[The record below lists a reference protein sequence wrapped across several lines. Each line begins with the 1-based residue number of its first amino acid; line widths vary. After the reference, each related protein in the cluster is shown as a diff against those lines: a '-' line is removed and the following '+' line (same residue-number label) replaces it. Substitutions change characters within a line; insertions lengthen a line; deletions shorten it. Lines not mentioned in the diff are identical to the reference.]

1 MDEAEAQRQIKQ
13 MVNFILN
20 EAKDKAEEIE
30 AKALEDFNIEK
41 LKVVQQMKEKIRGD
55 MARKTKALATQRAIA
70 HSKAINESRLQKM
83 VARNDYM
90 DKISGEATQT
100 IRQLLQNNAEAKRI
114 YTDLLVESALLLME
128 DEVEVRCRKAD
139 VATVESTFA
148 AAADKYTKTIKEQ
161 SGVMKKT
168 RFVTNK
174 SIYLP
179 DQSLGGVIVLC
190 HDGLIRVE
198 NTLDAR
204 ISQQMSMN
212 IPMLRNILFPPTA
225 A

>member
-41 LKVVQQMKEKIRGD
+41 LKVVQQMKEKIRQD

-70 HSKAINESRLQKM
+70 RSKAINEARLQKM
-83 VARNDYM
+83 IARNEYV
-90 DKISGEATQT
+90 KKVNSEVTQT
-100 IRQLLQNNAEAKRI
+100 IKQLLQNQGEAKRI
-114 YTDLLVESALLLME
+114 YIDLITEAALLLLE
-128 DEVEVRCRKAD
+128 DEVEIRCRKED
-139 VATVESTFA
+139 FSLVESCFA
-148 AAADKYTKTIKEQ
+148 GASDKYSKLIKDQ
-161 SGVMKKT
+161 SRGVQKKVK
-168 RFVTNK
+168 FHVNK
-174 SIYLP
+174 SQP
-179 DQSLGGVIVLC
+179 MSSDSLGGIIALC

-204 ISQQMSMN
+204 IQQEMTQN
-212 IPMLRNILFPPTA
+212 VPMLRNTLFPPA
-225 A
+225 R

>member
-70 HSKAINESRLQKM
+70 QSKAINESRLQKM

-90 DKISGEATQT
+90 DKVASEATQT
-100 IRQLLQNNAEAKRI
+100 IRQLLSNNAEAKKI
-114 YTDLLVESALLLME
+114 YTDLLVESALLLTE

-139 VATVESTFA
+139 VATVESCFA
-148 AAADKYTKTIKEQ
+148 AASEKYAKCIKDQ
-161 SGVMKKT
+161 SGATKKT

-174 SIYLP
+174 TIFLP
-179 DQSLGGVIVLC
+179 DQSLGGIIALC
-190 HDGLIRVE
+190 HDSLIRVE

-204 ISQQMSMN
+204 IQQQMTMN